1 MTTAPQEAIGRG
13 ATADRTHQLYRE
25 HGRAIFAYCHHKLR
39 SREETEDAVQTV
51 FMNAFRALERGTVP
65 QHEQAWLF
73 RIAHN
78 ECLNRRTSSARRLR
92 VESPNDLQL
101 LEAAVPAPAG
111 DDPLELVSLEDAL
124 DRMPRNQRRAI
135 LLREWQ
141 GLSYR
146 EIADDL
152 QVSQSAVEMLIF
164 RARRGLAAALE
175 PEAPVRRRAAGCD
188 SSPD

>member
-1 MTTAPQEAIGRG
+1 MAVAPPPSIRGGTAADTTQR
-13 ATADRTHQLYRE
+13 LYRE
-25 HGRAIFAYCHHKLR
+25 HGRAIFAYCRHKLR

-65 QHEQAWLF
+65 EQEQAWLF

-78 ECLNRRTSSARRLR
+78 ECLNRRTSSIRRLR
-92 VESPNDLQL
+92 VESPNDLRL
-101 LEAAVPAPAG
+101 LEDAVSAPAG
-111 DDPLELVSLEDAL
+111 DDQLELVSLEDAL

-152 QVSQSAVEMLIF
+152 HVTQSAVEMLIF
-164 RARRGLAAALE
+164 RARHGLAAALQS
-175 PEAPVRRRAAGCD
+175 EASPAGARAAGLG
-188 SSPD
+188 SSA